1 MPIINVV
8 GAGFSGLTTA
18 YFLTKQN
25 LKVRIFEKSDRPGGL
40 IKTIRTEHGLVE
52 TAANGLL
59 SSARVEAMCA
69 DIGVPLLTTRRDGR
83 KRFIYRGKPRQ
94 LPLNILETLKTGARL
109 AAHATNLKP
118 VPFESIAEWGRRIGG
133 NAATDYLLIPAL
145 GGIYAGDPE
154 RLSASLIF
162 GKANLPAHL
171 GTKSPT
177 KGKLRGTV
185 APPNGMQQ
193 LIDGLRVY
201 LEHAGVE
208 FVFGHEERANL
219 NQPTIVC
226 LSARA
231 AGEYLAD
238 VAPELSAALRKIEM
252 LSLATVT
259 CFYRGERDTSPT
271 VREGSLARDNTG
283 ALSYS
288 RANARQAAKL
298 NGFGCLFPRDQR
310 FRARGVL
317 FNDSIFEGRG
327 PAHAETWIFGGALDP
342 DVVGLSD
349 DQFAQLIEAER
360 ERFYGVRD
368 EPLAVHVTRWPN
380 ALPHYTIDLERLLT
394 TSTAPPANISLVG
407 NYLGRIGL
415 AKILER
421 AAVGAEQFSDSQ

>member
-1 MPIINVV
+1 MPTINVV

-18 YFLTKQN
+18 YFLTKHN
-25 LKVRIFEKSDRPGGL
+25 LKVRIFEKSTRPGGL

-69 DIGVPLLTTRRDGR
+69 DIGVPLLPTRREGR

-94 LPLNILETLKTGARL
+94 LPLNIFETLKAGVRL
-109 AAHATNLKP
+109 AAHAMNLKP
-118 VPFESIAEWGRRIGG
+118 LPFESIAAWGRRVGG
-133 NAATDYLLIPAL
+133 MAATDYLLTPAL

-162 GKANLPAHL
+162 GKANLPDHL

-177 KGKLRGTV
+177 KGKLHGTV
-185 APPNGMQQ
+185 APPHGMQQ
-193 LIDGLRVY
+193 LIDGLHDY
-201 LEHAGVE
+201 LERAGAE
-208 FVFGHEERANL
+208 FVFGQQERASA

-226 LSARA
+226 LSARD
-231 AGEYLAD
+231 AGEYLED
-238 VAPELSAALRKIEM
+238 VAPELSAALRRIEM

-259 CFYRGERDTSPT
+259 CFYPDGRGTSPT
-271 VREGSLARDNTG
+271 VREGPSTQAESG
-283 ALSYS
+283 ALPNS
-288 RANARQAAKL
+288 RANARRAAKL
-298 NGFGCLFPRDQR
+298 NGFGCLFPRDQG

-327 PAHAETWIFGGALDP
+327 PAHAESWIFGGALDP
-342 DVVGLSD
+342 DVVDLND
-349 DQFAQLIEAER
+349 DQFARMIASER

-394 TSTAPPANISLVG
+394 TLMAPPADISLVG

-421 AAVGAEQFSDSQ
+421 AAVVAEQFNDSQ